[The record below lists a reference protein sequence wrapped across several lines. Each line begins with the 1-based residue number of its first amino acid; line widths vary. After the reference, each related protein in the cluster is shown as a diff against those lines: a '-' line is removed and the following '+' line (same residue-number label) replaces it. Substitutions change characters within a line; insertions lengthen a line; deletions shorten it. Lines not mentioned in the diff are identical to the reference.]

1 MPPSLFFSNFAF
13 MSTLNNKLLNDAVGI
28 GLCAEHTEGWNPD
41 WSKSDLID
49 YYKANPDWC
58 LEKHFPS
65 LAFLKEH
72 FNDYETKQKGVFVD
86 SFVTLRATQLTYIFN
101 NCKVGVITNSVT
113 RLYFGLNTEARII
126 VEDGGDLVI
135 DCYDKGKIDVELRG
149 SARLVVYKRGDY
161 EINVTGSKNFKIRD
175 KHGKKIM

>member
-1 MPPSLFFSNFAF
+1 
-13 MSTLNNKLLNDAVGI
+13 MSTLNNKLLNDAIGI
-28 GLCAEHTEGWNPD
+28 GLCTEHTEGWNPEWD
-41 WSKSDLID
+41 KSDLID

-65 LAFLKEH
+65 LVFLKQH
-72 FNDYETKQKGVFVD
+72 FCDDETKKKGVYVD
-86 SFVTLRATQLTYIFN
+86 SFVTIRATELCYIFN
-101 NCKVGVITNSVT
+101 NCKVGVITSSVT
-113 RLYFGLNTEARII
+113 RLYFGLDTEARII

-149 SARLVVYKRGDY
+149 DARLMVYKRGDY